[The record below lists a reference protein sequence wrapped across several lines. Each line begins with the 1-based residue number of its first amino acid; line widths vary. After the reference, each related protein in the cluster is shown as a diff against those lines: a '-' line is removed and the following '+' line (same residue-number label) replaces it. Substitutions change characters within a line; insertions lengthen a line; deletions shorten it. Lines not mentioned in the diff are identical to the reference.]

1 MESPKNH
8 QERERETPNRLLD
21 ALAASWKRVEKKRS
35 PKEKSRLVKGI
46 NTQGTR
52 FVRWDARPDLSCETW
67 IFGLKIGS
75 RKS

>member
-35 PKEKSRLVKGI
+35 PKGKSRLVKGI

-52 FVRWDARPDLSCETW
+52 FVR
-67 IFGLKIGS
+67 
-75 RKS
+75 